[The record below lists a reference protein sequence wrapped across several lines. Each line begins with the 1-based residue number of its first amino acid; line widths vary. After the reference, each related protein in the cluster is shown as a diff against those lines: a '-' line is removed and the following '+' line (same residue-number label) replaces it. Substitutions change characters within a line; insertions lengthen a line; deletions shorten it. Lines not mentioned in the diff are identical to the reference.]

1 MTRPGDGG
9 TGTGTDTETDADV
22 GLPGADLTADEREA
36 LHQLQ
41 LGVEHINRAYGHLLA
56 FHHQIGHAMDQ
67 FAAAEESLR
76 ASGHARFADTIRD
89 DLLPAG
95 VVGDRWSYELV
106 ADFEEGFLADTTG
119 FERGVRR
126 SLADGVDH
134 VSERAQQ
141 HRWRA
146 RAERD

>member
-1 MTRPGDGG
+1 MAQPSEGDDTRAPP
-9 TGTGTDTETDADV
+9 ADI
-22 GLPGADLTADEREA
+22 TAEEREA

-41 LGVEHINRAYGHLLA
+41 LGVEHIHRAYGHLLA
-56 FHHQIGHAMDQ
+56 FHHQVGHAMDQ
-67 FAAAEESLR
+67 FAAAGESLR
-76 ASGHARFADTIRD
+76 AAGHDHFADTIRD

-106 ADFEEGFLADTTG
+106 ADFEEGFLAETTG

-126 SLADGVDH
+126 ALVDGLDH

-141 HRWRA
+141 RDWRA

>member
-1 MTRPGDGG
+1 MTRSADGD
-9 TGTGTDTETDADV
+9 DSQES
-22 GLPGADLTADEREA
+22 PDLTPPERDA

-41 LGVEHINRAYGHLLA
+41 LGVEHIHRGYGHLLA
-56 FHHQIGHAMDQ
+56 FHHQVGHAMDQ

-76 ASGHARFADTIRD
+76 AAGHEEFADTIRD

-106 ADFEEGFLADTTG
+106 ADFEEDFLASTTG

-126 SLADGVDH
+126 ALVDGLDH

-141 HRWRA
+141 RRWRA
-146 RAERD
+146 RADRE